1 MSDDI
6 AALQQKLEE
15 QAKELKGLQELRGK
29 WANDVGEAKAEAL
42 KKVEDLESQ
51 IKALAEDR
59 ETVRKELETLKT
71 RKPDGQEPAAE
82 KKPLREQADELEA
95 RLSDK
100 EKAELDKMLDALESS
115 QDESE
120 KEMAKRFVSDDKI
133 RLTFLQQAK
142 ESTEAHPERWRV
154 KKPTQTSVDDVK
166 RTVEKLFKKHQG
178 KVTLDERGGS
188 PAGARRV
195 SNEAKPPPKWL

>member
-29 WANDVGEAKAEAL
+29 WANDVGEAKAEAM
-42 KKVEDLESQ
+42 KKVEDLEGQ
-51 IKALAEDR
+51 IKTLAEDR
-59 ETVRKELETLKT
+59 ETVRKELEALKT

-95 RLSDK
+95 KLSDK
-100 EKAELDKMLDALESS
+100 EKQELDKMLDALENSAE
-115 QDESE
+115 ESE
-120 KEMAKRFVSDDKI
+120 KEMAKKFVSDDKV
-133 RLTFLQQAK
+133 RLTFLQQAR
-142 ESTEAHPERWRV
+142 ETEAHPERWRV
-154 KKPTQTSVDDVK
+154 KKPSQTSVDDVK

-195 SNEAKPPPKWL
+195 SNDAKPPPKWL